1 MQNEEVL
8 LEKLYNAVM
17 DQDIDA
23 AKKSAEAIV
32 KSKASPE
39 KALQRASAAMSKL
52 GELFDSGEVFLPQV
66 VIASDAIKAVSDV
79 LLPVM
84 PASAKLA
91 AKPGKYV
98 IGTVEGDMHDIG
110 KGIVATMVESAGF
123 ELIDLGR
130 DVPLKLF
137 LEKVKTEKPAIVGL
151 SSLMTV
157 TRTNQ
162 KVFIEMLKK
171 EGLRDRVKVMVGGGA
186 TTGEWA
192 SQIGADA
199 WGEDAP
205 SAVKKALELV
215 HNKK

>member
-1 MQNEEVL
+1 MANEEEL
-8 LEKLYNAVM
+8 LKKLYETIMTQDVDNAKITA
-17 DQDIDA
+17 QA
-23 AKKSAEAIV
+23 LLKAKV
-32 KSKASPE
+32 NPE
-39 KALQRASAAMSKL
+39 KALAKATTAMSKL
-52 GELFDSGEVFLPQV
+52 GEMFDSGEIFLPEV
-66 VIASDAIKAVSDV
+66 VISSDAIRAVSEV
-79 LLPVM
+79 LLPAM
-84 PASAKLA
+84 PAAARSA

-98 IGTVEGDMHDIG
+98 IGTVEGDVHDIG
-110 KGIVATMVESAGF
+110 KGIVATMVEAAGF

-137 LEKVKTEKPAIVGL
+137 LEKVKKEKPVIVGL

-171 EGLRDRVKVMVGGGA
+171 EGLRNSVKVMVGGGA

-192 SQIGADA
+192 TQIGADA

-205 SAVKKALELV
+205 SAVKKALELAA
-215 HNKK
+215 KKK